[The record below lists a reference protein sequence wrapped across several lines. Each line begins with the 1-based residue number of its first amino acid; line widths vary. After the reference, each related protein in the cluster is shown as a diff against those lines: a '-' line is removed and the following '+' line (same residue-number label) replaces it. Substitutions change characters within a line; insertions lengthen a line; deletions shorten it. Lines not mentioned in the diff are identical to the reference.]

1 MLERTTPADIHP
13 PAANYSYVTVVPA
26 GTRLAFLSGQ
36 LGIRP
41 DGSIPDGAGAQA
53 GVAFDNVKKA
63 LAAVGM
69 GMADIVRI
77 NAFVTDRAHLPAY
90 MAARDRVV
98 ASPPPASTLM
108 IVSGFANPAFL
119 VEIEVV
125 AAQGA

>member
-1 MLERTTPADIHP
+1 MLDRVTPADIHP
-13 PAANYSYVTVVPA
+13 PAANYSYVSVVPP

-41 DGSIPDGAGAQA
+41 DGSIPEDAGAQA
-53 GVAFDNVKKA
+53 EVAFGNVLKG

-69 GMADIVRI
+69 AASDIVRI
-77 NAFVTDRAHLPAY
+77 NAFVTDRAHLKPY

-125 AAQGA
+125 AAKAG